1 MMAAVSGSKTVSLH
15 ACTQSR
21 RAREYRSCGGRCPL
35 MCLPATLSWHRQRLQ
50 TQHRRMRA
58 ISRKLS
64 RAATPQQQSLLST
77 ANRLAVRPHAFVHAR
92 RQTHCLC
99 APLISWFGPHDMQMT
114 WDTPFGFDRCCS
126 AAGRH
131 YEEAAPQPQ
140 ATATKPC
147 ACRTACAADQ
157 HER

>member
-1 MMAAVSGSKTVSLH
+1 MHTVEKCEGVPQLRWPLPIDVLAGNPELAQATLADAAQAH
-15 ACTQSR
+15 ARNQQEAQPRSDASATEPF
-21 RAREYRSCGGRCPL
+21 EYREPTGS
-35 MCLPATLSWHRQRLQ
+35 A
-50 TQHRRMRA
+50 
-58 ISRKLS
+58 
-64 RAATPQQQSLLST
+64 ST
-77 ANRLAVRPHAFVHAR
+77 
-92 RQTHCLC
+92 CLC
-99 APLISWFGPHDMQMT
+99 ACQAADALPLCTTHLLDHSTPHDMQMT